1 MNRVKVDLEERSYPI
16 MVGDG
21 LLQQT
26 GDLFNRLG
34 FSRPPVVIS
43 NPRVLRLH
51 GRPLLQ
57 SLERRFGPIS
67 VIRIR
72 DGERFK
78 NQVSLQ
84 HVYDELFRAGAD
96 RKSWLIAL
104 GGGVVGDLAGFAAA
118 TFMRGIPYVNVPTTL
133 LAQVDSSIGGKVG
146 INVRQGKNL
155 IGVFHQ
161 PSAVVTD
168 TAVLSTLPSREL
180 ASGLFEVVKCA
191 AIRSETLLRYL
202 ERRLPEIQSC
212 QPHALEYVV
221 LESCRIKAEVVSR
234 DEREGKHRM
243 ILNYGH
249 TVGHALE
256 AATHYR
262 KFTHGEAVAWG
273 MLAALQF
280 GNELGMLGSDQGD
293 RLARL
298 IRRVE
303 ELPAL
308 SGISFQALW
317 RALSHDKKF
326 GSARIRM
333 ILLPRLGSSRICDDI
348 DRAQLKR
355 FLKNFLANQGK
366 N

>member
-1 MNRVKVDLEERSYPI
+1 MKRVKVHLDKRSYPI

-21 LLQQT
+21 LLEQS
-26 GDLFNRLG
+26 GDIFKDLG

-43 NPRVLRLH
+43 NPRVMRLH
-51 GRPLLQ
+51 GRRLLQ
-57 SLERRFGPIS
+57 SLERGYGPVR

-72 DGERFK
+72 DGEQFK
-78 NQVSLQ
+78 NHVSLQ
-84 HVYDELFRAGAD
+84 RVYDDLFRAKAD
-96 RKSWLIAL
+96 RKSWLIAF

-155 IGVFHQ
+155 IGGFHQ

-168 TAVLSTLPSREL
+168 TAVLRTLPAREL
-180 ASGLFEVVKCA
+180 ASGLFEVVKCG

-202 ERRLPEIQSC
+202 ERRLPDVHSC
-212 QPHALEYVV
+212 QPDALEYVV
-221 LESCRIKAEVVSR
+221 MESCRIKAEVVSR

-262 KFTHGEAVAWG
+262 KYTHGEAVGWG

-280 GNELGMLGSDQGD
+280 GRELGMLHPDQGA

-298 IRRVE
+298 IRRVG

-308 SGISFQALW
+308 SGISFAALW
-317 RALSHDKKF
+317 EALSHDKKF

-333 ILLPRLGSSRICDDI
+333 ILLSRLGASKICDDI
-348 DRAQLKR
+348 DREQLKR
-355 FLKNFLANQGK
+355 FLKRFVANNGK
-366 N
+366 E